1 MFGKTN
7 VLILTT
13 LIIFISASMQ
23 VFGFPWN
30 YDMWKQ
36 KSIKPY
42 EMPMSYPKGTVTT
55 DGKTNPIE
63 REKMEAITSNQLDS
77 SKLDIKKGKELY
89 MIHCAVCHGEKAD
102 GNGYSQHQA
111 QEHPD
116 DGADGGDG
124 PVLAVQESPGAFL
137 NGGGDFLHA
146 FCPLGGGAHDAH
158 RVGAVDQGQDAT
170 RADQQVQLRHAFV
183 PSSWFACR

>member
-1 MFGKTN
+1 LFGKTN

-23 VFGFPWN
+23 VFGLPWN

-42 EMPMSYPKGTVTT
+42 EMPMSYPKGTVTI

-77 SKLDIKKGKELY
+77 SKLDIKIGKELY
-89 MIHCAVCHGEKAD
+89 MPNIINNLPCLL
-102 GNGYSQHQA
+102 Y
-111 QEHPD
+111 
-116 DGADGGDG
+116 
-124 PVLAVQESPGAFL
+124 
-137 NGGGDFLHA
+137 
-146 FCPLGGGAHDAH
+146 
-158 RVGAVDQGQDAT
+158 R
-170 RADQQVQLRHAFV
+170 
-183 PSSWFACR
+183 

>member
-1 MFGKTN
+1 MFVKTN

-63 REKMEAITSNQLDS
+63 RETNGKKKQQDSTTQDSVLKGSICILAITKPVS
-77 SKLDIKKGKELY
+77 SGIFAY
-89 MIHCAVCHGEKAD
+89 HITRNWAKA
-102 GNGYSQHQA
+102 
-111 QEHPD
+111 
-116 DGADGGDG
+116 
-124 PVLAVQESPGAFL
+124 
-137 NGGGDFLHA
+137 
-146 FCPLGGGAHDAH
+146 
-158 RVGAVDQGQDAT
+158 R
-170 RADQQVQLRHAFV
+170 
-183 PSSWFACR
+183 

>member
-1 MFGKTN
+1 LFGKTN

-23 VFGFPWN
+23 VFGLPWN

-63 REKMEAITSNQLDS
+63 REKMEAVTSNQLDS

-89 MIHCAVCHGEKAD
+89 MINCAVCHGEKAD
-102 GNGYSQHQA
+102 GNGPVIKKGFYPVNLKTQGVKDRKDGYIFAYIRYGGKVMMPSYRENLSEEQA
-111 QEHPD
+111 W
-116 DGADGGDG
+116 
-124 PVLAVQESPGAFL
+124 
-137 NGGGDFLHA
+137 
-146 FCPLGGGAHDAH
+146 
-158 RVGAVDQGQDAT
+158 
-170 RADQQVQLRHAFV
+170 QVVNYIRHIQNQ
-183 PSSWFACR
+183 SD